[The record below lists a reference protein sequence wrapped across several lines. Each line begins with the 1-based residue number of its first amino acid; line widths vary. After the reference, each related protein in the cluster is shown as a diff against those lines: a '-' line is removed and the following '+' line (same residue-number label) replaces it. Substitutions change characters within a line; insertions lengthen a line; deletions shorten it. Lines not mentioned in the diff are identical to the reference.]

1 MTTTGLRLFADEA
14 DLAAP
19 SDAEALADVATGKVG
34 ALAMIYARHQRSIYR
49 FALQATSHPQDAEDI
64 AHATFMTAAKAAG
77 SFDGRPS
84 CRPWLLGIAARL
96 LARRRRSL
104 GRCAR
109 AIREFTVLHDSLG
122 ADPHRELVSR
132 DELTAVCRAVK
143 HLSEPK
149 RIVLLL
155 AEVEQLT
162 CDEIASM
169 LHIPVGTV
177 WTRLHHARQDLRR
190 AALVLEPGDR

>member
-1 MTTTGLRLFADEA
+1 MTTAGLHLVDEA
-14 DLAAP
+14 TGAVEP
-19 SDAEALADVATGKVG
+19 SDAQALADIASGKVG

-64 AHATFMTAAKAAG
+64 SHATFMTAAKAAG

-109 AIREFTVLHDSLG
+109 AIREFAVLHDNS
-122 ADPHRELVSR
+122 AIDPHRELVSR

-162 CDEIASM
+162 CDEIASI
-169 LHIPVGTV
+169 LGIPVGTV

-190 AALVLEPGDR
+190 TASLNGVGGR